1 MAMAGIDDITTALK
15 GVLATITGLS
25 AYAIEPAS
33 PKYPA
38 AWVFF
43 RQPALEYVTMGG
55 GFTVHLTITVAVQG
69 DANHAQTNIQPY
81 VSPTGD
87 KSILAVVDADPSLG
101 LTGVYASVLRVE
113 AIGPLQAAGVSVW
126 AATFPCDVF
135 VSEA

>member
-1 MAMAGIDDITTALK
+1 MTAGIDDLTTALK
-15 GVLATITGLS
+15 ATLSGIAGLS

-43 RQPALEYVTMGG
+43 RQPALEYVTHGG

-87 KSILAVVDADPSLG
+87 KSILALIDADPSLG
-101 LTGVYASVLRVE
+101 LTGVYASVLRVDG
-113 AIGPLQAAGVSVW
+113 IGPIQAAGVSVW
-126 AATFPCDVF
+126 AATFPVDIF

>member
-1 MAMAGIDDITTALK
+1 MSAGIDDICTALK
-15 GVLATITGLS
+15 TTLAGIAGLS
-25 AYAIEPAS
+25 AYAIEPAT

-43 RQPALEYVTMGG
+43 RQPALEYVTHGG

-69 DANHAQTNIQPY
+69 DANHAQSNIQPY

-87 KSILAVVDADPSLG
+87 KSILALIDADPSLG
-101 LTGVYASVLRVE
+101 LTGVYASVLRVDG
-113 AIGPLQAAGVSVW
+113 IGPLQAAGASVW
-126 AATFPCDVF
+126 AATFPVDCY